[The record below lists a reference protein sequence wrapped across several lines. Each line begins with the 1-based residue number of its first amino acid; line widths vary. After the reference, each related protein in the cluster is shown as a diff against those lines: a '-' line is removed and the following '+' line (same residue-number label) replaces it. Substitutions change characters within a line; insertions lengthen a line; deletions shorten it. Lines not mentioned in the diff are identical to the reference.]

1 MAKQIGPRQ
10 RMAAKKTPTMISR
23 HEMESWLSRA
33 LVPVEPDQAFLRRLR
48 ARLVDYRG
56 RRPVTVWALVA
67 VLAAMLLILAG
78 TLGFVLRLTITVL
91 GLVGWI
97 GRARRRRLAERTY
110 AG

>member
-1 MAKQIGPRQ
+1 MTARKV
-10 RMAAKKTPTMISR
+10 PTMISR
-23 HEMESWLSRA
+23 DEMESWLSQA
-33 LVPVEPDQAFLRRLR
+33 LVPVEPDQAFLKRLR

-56 RRPVTVWALVA
+56 RRPVTVWAIVA

-78 TLGFVLRLTITVL
+78 TLGFVLRLTIALL

-97 GRARRRRLAERTY
+97 GRARRRRPAERTF